1 MEFKNKTV
9 VITGGGGVLCGAFA
23 KYMGSLGENVAILDL
38 KKEAAD
44 AVANEIINVGG
55 RAKGYGVN
63 VLKKDELEKAHK
75 EILDDFGKCDILING
90 AGGNNP
96 KGTTTNEYFKKR

>member
-38 KKEAAD
+38 KKEATARER
-44 AVANEIINVGG
+44 NGQIGG
-55 RAKGYGVN
+55 HKSGDKTLYKG
-63 VLKKDELEKAHK
+63 E
-75 EILDDFGKCDILING
+75 
-90 AGGNNP
+90 
-96 KGTTTNEYFKKR
+96 